1 MSTRDVSNEAT
12 CWNRIRHLLDWNPNN
27 LTVAQAAIDIATEH
41 PDQCDRCHPATCRN
55 SDKRYWHVDRVAP
68 KIHHSVTLY
77 LKSLPEQYRL
87 PIQALDNWTEYFKD
101 GNNSR
106 PYREYFLEYNPSIV
120 QLPAD
125 QKVNPDAEYLVC
137 FRVSN
142 CYIHMFEEDKVSDMV
157 GGLEQFYENLQEYY
171 GFATL
176 RADLTIVDETVVQ
189 AHHVMT
195 DHGRKTEDMRLV
207 VIKDQM
213 YLKVD
218 NRVFPMWLV
227 SPTRHVPVPVV
238 TMERVPNSTSPTDLE
253 IYYGI

>member
-1 MSTRDVSNEAT
+1 
-12 CWNRIRHLLDWNPNN
+12 
-27 LTVAQAAIDIATEH
+27 
-41 PDQCDRCHPATCRN
+41 
-55 SDKRYWHVDRVAP
+55 
-68 KIHHSVTLY
+68 
-77 LKSLPEQYRL
+77 
-87 PIQALDNWTEYFKD
+87 
-101 GNNSR
+101 
-106 PYREYFLEYNPSIV
+106 
-120 QLPAD
+120 
-125 QKVNPDAEYLVC
+125 
-137 FRVSN
+137 
-142 CYIHMFEEDKVSDMV
+142 MFEEDKVSDMV

-253 IYYGI
+253 IYYGIRGPCTQIDFGKNLNYFEDADGRTVMEVYPMIDRRYIDFESYNCSDQRDFTGALPMIDDSRKVPKESIAA